1 MLLEP
6 LEAPIAACRNV
17 VVVGLDVDDLVAV
30 YRDLEP
36 TKSLANPAK
45 GLHCFSHNRPR
56 L

>member
-6 LEAPIAACRNV
+6 LEASIAASRDV

-36 TKSLANPAK
+36 TQSLANSTK
-45 GLHCFSHNRPR
+45 GVD
-56 L
+56 

>member
-6 LEAPIAACRNV
+6 LEAPIAVRRYV

-36 TKSLANPAK
+36 TKSLANSAK
-45 GLHCFSHNRPR
+45 GVD
-56 L
+56 